1 MSDHIH
7 PTAVIADSAVIED
20 DVEIGPYS
28 VIGDNVKIAKGTWV
42 GPHVVIN
49 GPTEIGRN
57 NKIFQFCSIGE
68 ETQHTSEQKNTSSL
82 TIGDNNTFRECCTIN
97 RGSDQGIN
105 ETRIGNNNF
114 MMAYVHVAHDCIV
127 GDNTTFANNASLA
140 GHVIVEDFAVLGGF
154 TGIHQFC
161 RVGAHVMTG
170 IATISFKDIPP
181 YLMVSGNTAQPFG
194 LNSRGLKRRGFS
206 VDAINA
212 LKSAYKMLYRSGLT
226 QEAALLEM
234 AALAD
239 RFSEV
244 RHFHDFIENTERGII
259 R

>member
-1 MSDHIH
+1 MASRIH
-7 PTAVIADSAVIED
+7 PTAIISDGASID
-20 DVEIGPYS
+20 DTAEIGAYS
-28 VIGDNVKIAKGTWV
+28 VIDDDVTIGAGTWV

-49 GPTEIGRN
+49 GPTRIGSD

-68 ETQHTSEQKNTSSL
+68 ETQHTADQNNTSSL
-82 TIGDNNTFRECCTIN
+82 VIGNNNTFRECCTIN

-105 ETRIGNNNF
+105 ETRIGNDNF

-127 GDNTTFANNASLA
+127 GNNTTFANNASLA
-140 GHVIVEDFAVLGGF
+140 GHVIVEDHAVLGGF

-181 YLMVSGNTAQPFG
+181 YLMVSGNTAQPYG

-206 VDAINA
+206 DETINS
-212 LKSAYKMLYRSGLT
+212 LKTAYKLLYRSGLT
-226 QEAALLEM
+226 QDKALAEI
-234 AALAD
+234 AALA
-239 RFSEV
+239 SSSPEV
-244 RHFHDFIENTERGII
+244 MHFHDFINSTERGII